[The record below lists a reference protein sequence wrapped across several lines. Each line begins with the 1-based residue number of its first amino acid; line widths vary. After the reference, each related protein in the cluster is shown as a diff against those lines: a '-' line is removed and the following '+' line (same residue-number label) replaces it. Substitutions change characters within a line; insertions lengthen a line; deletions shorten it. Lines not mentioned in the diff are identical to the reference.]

1 LTGQCK
7 EPRFPAPGCAGRRLH
22 APRQSGGTSLPSAKS
37 LHPPRLRSSACNRCS
52 KGRIQVKPGR
62 SRGGFTLVEMLV
74 VLVIVALMMALVG
87 TSISRNISGAEM
99 RTAASK
105 VAASLR
111 YTRTQAILTKSEQVF
126 LVDAENLTYQAAER
140 EAQKLPEGMKVELNT
155 ARSELT
161 SETAGGIRFYPDG
174 GSTGGNVRL
183 EANGR
188 IYRVNVAW
196 LTGEASVERPDD

>member
-1 LTGQCK
+1 
-7 EPRFPAPGCAGRRLH
+7 
-22 APRQSGGTSLPSAKS
+22 
-37 LHPPRLRSSACNRCS
+37 LRDLKR
-52 KGRIQVKPGR
+52 
-62 SRGGFTLVEMLV
+62 GFTLVEMMV

-87 TSISRNISGAEM
+87 TSISRNISGAEI

-111 YTRTQAILTKSEQVF
+111 YTRTQAILTKTEQVF
-126 LVDAENLTYQAAER
+126 LVDTEKRTYQAAEA
-140 EAQKLPEGMKVELNT
+140 EVKQLPEGMEVELNT

-161 SETAGGIRFYPDG
+161 SETVGGIRFYPDG

-188 IYRVNVAW
+188 IYRINVAW

>member
-1 LTGQCK
+1 MRDL
-7 EPRFPAPGCAGRRLH
+7 
-22 APRQSGGTSLPSAKS
+22 
-37 LHPPRLRSSACNRCS
+37 NR
-52 KGRIQVKPGR
+52 
-62 SRGGFTLVEMLV
+62 GFTLVEMMV

-87 TSISRNISGAEM
+87 SSISRNISGAQM
-99 RTAASK
+99 RTAAGK

-111 YTRTQAILTKSEQVF
+111 YTRTQAILTKTEQVF
-126 LVDAENLTYQAAER
+126 LVDTEKLTYQAAER
-140 EAQKLPEGMKVELNT
+140 EAKELPEGMKVELNT

-161 SETAGGIRFYPDG
+161 SETVGGIRFYPDG

>member
-1 LTGQCK
+1 VNGYGQVQ
-7 EPRFPAPGCAGRRLH
+7 PPGAGVRFAA
-22 APRQSGGTSLPSAKS
+22 
-37 LHPPRLRSSACNRCS
+37 
-52 KGRIQVKPGR
+52 
-62 SRGGFTLVEMLV
+62 GFTLVELIV
-74 VLVIVALMMALVG
+74 VLVIISLMLALVG

-105 VAASLR
+105 VASSLR

-126 LVDAENLTYQAAER
+126 LVDTEARTYQAGSRAPE
-140 EAQKLPEGMKVELNT
+140 KLPETMLVELNT

-196 LTGEASVERPDD
+196 LTGEASVERPEK

>member
-1 LTGQCK
+1 MK
-7 EPRFPAPGCAGRRLH
+7 LH
-22 APRQSGGTSLPSAKS
+22 AQHG
-37 LHPPRLRSSACNRCS
+37 
-52 KGRIQVKPGR
+52 PGPASNGQR
-62 SRGGFTLVEMLV
+62 GFTLVELLV
-74 VLVIVALMMALVG
+74 VLVIAALALSLVG

-99 RTAASK
+99 RNAARK

-126 LVDAENLTYQAAER
+126 LVDTEKRTYQAADRPIAE
-140 EAQKLPEGMKVELNT
+140 LPEGMNVELNT

-161 SETAGGIRFYPDG
+161 SETTGGIRFYPDG

-188 IYRVNVAW
+188 VYQVNVTW
-196 LTGEASVERPDD
+196 LTGEASLERPDD

>member
-1 LTGQCK
+1 MNF
-7 EPRFPAPGCAGRRLH
+7 PRRHPIASRRGPALAGARAR
-22 APRQSGGTSLPSAKS
+22 
-37 LHPPRLRSSACNRCS
+37 
-52 KGRIQVKPGR
+52 
-62 SRGGFTLVEMLV
+62 GFTFVELLV
-74 VLVIVALMMALVG
+74 VLMIMALAMALVG
-87 TSISRNISGAEM
+87 TSISRSISGAEM
-99 RTAASK
+99 RNAAKK

-111 YTRTQAILTKSEQVF
+111 YTRTRAILSKSEQVF
-126 LVDAENLTYQAAER
+126 LLDTESRKYTAADR
-140 EAQKLPEGMKVELNT
+140 EPVELPEGMNVELNT

-196 LTGEASVERPDD
+196 LTGEASLQRDEEG